1 MAKTNL
7 KSPKGIA
14 SYPHLNKAD
23 FKFDEDGV
31 WKTDLIVD
39 KNDETEAFIDAVKAV
54 GSEAFGK
61 KAPEAHMPFFQH
73 EEDDT
78 KMVLR
83 FSTKYEPALH
93 SASGAKVSRNGLPMI
108 GSGSTLRISTAAESW
123 EGKGTGVKLYL
134 NAVQIIALVEYGAAD
149 FDSEEGGWE
158 PEMADGGG
166 FEDESDRKYPGDD
179 EAADEQSAK
188 VSKGNY
194 GF

>member
-1 MAKTNL
+1 MAKASL

-39 KNDETEAFIDAVKAV
+39 KTAETEAFCDAIKGVA
-54 GSEAFGK
+54 SAAFGK
-61 KAPEAHMPFFQH
+61 KASEAHLPFFDH
-73 EEDDT
+73 KEDDT

-108 GSGSTLRISTAAESW
+108 GTGSTLKISTAAESW
-123 EGKGTGVKLYL
+123 EGKGKGVKLYL
-134 NAVQIIALVEYGAAD
+134 NAVQIIDLVEYGAAD
-149 FDSEEGGWE
+149 FENEEGGWE
-158 PEMADGGG
+158 PEVWRCRLRERRGRLGA
-166 FEDESDRKYPGDD
+166 
-179 EAADEQSAK
+179 
-188 VSKGNY
+188 
-194 GF
+194 

>member
-39 KNDETEAFIDAVKAV
+39 KNDETEAFVDAVKAV
-54 GSEAFGK
+54 ASEAFGK
-61 KAPEAHMPFFQH
+61 KASEAHMPFFQH
-73 EEDDT
+73 EEDET

-108 GSGSTLRISTAAESW
+108 GSGSTLRISTVAESW
-123 EGKGTGVKLYL
+123 EGKGKGVKLYL
-134 NAVQIIALVEYGAAD
+134 NAVQIISMVEYGAAD
-149 FDSEEGGWE
+149 FESEEGGWE
-158 PEMADGGG
+158 PEMAEGGN
-166 FEDESDRKYPGDD
+166 FNDES
-179 EAADEQSAK
+179 AADEAKDAASAPDK
-188 VSKGNY
+188 KSY